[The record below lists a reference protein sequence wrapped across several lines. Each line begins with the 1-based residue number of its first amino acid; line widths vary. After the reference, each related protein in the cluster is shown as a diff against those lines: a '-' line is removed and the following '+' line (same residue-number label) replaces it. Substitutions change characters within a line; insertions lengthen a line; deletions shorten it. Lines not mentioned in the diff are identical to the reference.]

1 MKWLL
6 KILGI
11 KSSVEKKKAEVAKL
25 REKAFK
31 AQRNGDLS
39 LAGQYLSEAEALEA
53 EIANESDAS

>member
-11 KSSVEKKKAEVAKL
+11 KSKTEKKKDNIAKL
-25 REKAFK
+25 RQKAFE

-39 LAGQYLSEAEALEA
+39 LSGHFLSEAEALESELIK
-53 EIANESDAS
+53 EIGEE

>member
-39 LAGQYLSEAEALEA
+39 LAGQFLSEAEAIESELV
-53 EIANESDAS
+53 NENSES

>member
-25 REKAFK
+25 REKAFR